1 MKVIIEY
8 IKNNLLAVSVAALA
22 VVILVVAIIIVVAR
36 KNRAKRDAEYAKMFE
51 EVPIESDDSE
61 DIDFGDNRPT
71 EFELYEMDWLKGKKS
86 LGGVL
91 RTVPPPLKKTRQA
104 NATENGQ
111 KTSET
116 LSQLS
121 IDDFTTI
128 EEPHKHKHFITKETN
143 MEKKTNLTDKKTKNK
158 VKTAE
163 KANKKTTKNV
173 KAKTEEPAAKEP
185 DNATAATTTSEATA
199 TPAAK
204 KVVGK
209 WLIKEK
215 GEGEFVAY
223 LQANNK
229 EVMLTSETYSTADGA
244 KKGIATIQKNAADE
258 NNFTYYC
265 DKNKNYFFKLKT
277 PQNRFLCAGATYPN
291 KSACLKSIESVRKFI
306 DSPVSD
312 AIEKDITIIKYVPPK
327 DSSASDKKYSG
338 KWIIEK
344 IEDAFMAKLYASNGE
359 LLLSTESYAS
369 YASAKEAIDN
379 ITDNGLK
386 GNIIIDSDKKGRYF
400 FKIRNAQ
407 KLTLCVSETYAQLP
421 AVTSA
426 IESVRGF
433 LKTSKLQEN

>member
-1 MKVIIEY
+1 MKAITEY
-8 IKNNLLAVSVAALA
+8 IKNNILAVSVLLIA
-22 VVILVVAIIIVVAR
+22 VAIFVIAIIIVTAK
-36 KNRAKRDAEYAKMFE
+36 KNKAKRDAEYAKMFG
-51 EVPIESDDSE
+51 EVPVESDDSG
-61 DIDFGDNRPT
+61 DVDFSDNSHQ
-71 EFELYEMDWLKGKKS
+71 EFEMCEMDWLKGEKS

-91 RTVPPPLKKTRQA
+91 RASPPPLKSNRQTD
-104 NATENGQ
+104 ATEQ
-111 KTSET
+111 DERKTSET
-116 LSQLS
+116 MSQLS
-121 IDDFTTI
+121 IDDFATI
-128 EEPHKHKHFITKETN
+128 EEPHKHKFFITKETN
-143 MEKKTNLTDKKTKNK
+143 MEKKTNPTNNQTEKD

-163 KANKKTTKNV
+163 KTNKKTTKNV
-173 KAKTEEPAAKEP
+173 KAATDSENAGDKT
-185 DNATAATTTSEATA
+185 TAATV

-204 KVVGK
+204 KVTGK

-223 LQANNK
+223 LHANNK
-229 EVMLTSETYSTADGA
+229 EVMLTSETYSSAEGA

-312 AIEKDITIIKYVPPK
+312 TVEKDVTIINYVPPK
-327 DSSASDKKYSG
+327 GSSASDKKYSG

-344 IEDAFMAKLYASNGE
+344 IDDAFMAKLYASNGE

-369 YASAKEAIDN
+369 YASAKEAVDN
-379 ITDNGLK
+379 ITENGLK

-421 AVTSA
+421 SCQNA

-433 LKTSKLQEN
+433 LKNSALQEN

>member
-1 MKVIIEY
+1 MKTIIEY
-8 IKNNLLAVSVAALA
+8 IKNNVLAVSVAALA
-22 VVILVVAIIIVVAR
+22 VVILIVAIIIVTAK
-36 KNRAKRDAEYAKMFE
+36 KNKAKRDAEYAKMFE

-61 DIDFGDNRPT
+61 DIDFNDNHPA
-71 EFELYEMDWLKGKKS
+71 EFELYEMDWLKGEKS

-91 RTVPPPLKKTRQA
+91 RTTPPPLK
-104 NATENGQ
+104 NATQASVSENEQ
-111 KTSET
+111 KNSET

-128 EEPHKHKHFITKETN
+128 DEPHKHKHFITKETN
-143 MEKKTNLTDKKTKNK
+143 MEKKTNPTDKKTENE

-163 KANKKTTKNV
+163 KANKKTTKNI

-185 DNATAATTTSEATA
+185 DNATAATV
-199 TPAAK
+199 TPAVK
-204 KVVGK
+204 KVTGK

-229 EVMLTSETYSTADGA
+229 EIMLTSETYSSADGA

-291 KSACLKSIESVRKFI
+291 KSSCLKSIESVRKFI

-312 AIEKDITIIKYVPPK
+312 EVEKDITIINYVAPK
-327 DSSASDKKYSG
+327 QDSAAEKKYSG

-344 IEDAFMAKLYASNGE
+344 IDDAFMAKLHASNGE

-379 ITDNGLK
+379 ITENGLK

-400 FKIRNAQ
+400 FKIRNSQ

>member
-1 MKVIIEY
+1 MKAITEY
-8 IKNNLLAVSVAALA
+8 IKNNILAVSVLVIA
-22 VVILVVAIIIVVAR
+22 VAILVIAIIIVTAK
-36 KNRAKRDAEYAKMFE
+36 KNKAKRDAEYAKMFG
-51 EVPIESDDSE
+51 EVPVESDDSG
-61 DIDFGDNRPT
+61 DVDFSDNSHQ
-71 EFELYEMDWLKGKKS
+71 EFEMCEMDWLKGEKS

-91 RTVPPPLKKTRQA
+91 RTSPPPLKSNRQTD
-104 NATENGQ
+104 ATEQ
-111 KTSET
+111 DERKTSET
-116 LSQLS
+116 MSQLS
-121 IDDFTTI
+121 IDDFATI
-128 EEPHKHKHFITKETN
+128 
-143 MEKKTNLTDKKTKNK
+143 EKKTNPTNK
-158 VKTAE
+158 QTEQDVKTAE
-163 KANKKTTKNV
+163 KTNKKTTKNV
-173 KAKTEEPAAKEP
+173 KAATDSENAGDKT
-185 DNATAATTTSEATA
+185 TAATV

-204 KVVGK
+204 KVTGK

-223 LQANNK
+223 LHANNK
-229 EVMLTSETYSTADGA
+229 EVMLTSETYSSAEGA

-312 AIEKDITIIKYVPPK
+312 TVEKDLTIINYVPPK

-344 IEDAFMAKLYASNGE
+344 IDDAFMAKLYASNGE

-369 YASAKEAIDN
+369 YASAKEAVDN
-379 ITDNGLK
+379 ITENGLK

-407 KLTLCVSETYAQLP
+407 KLTLCVSETYAQLL
-421 AVTSA
+421 SCQNA

-433 LKTSKLQEN
+433 LKNSALQEN

>member
-61 DIDFGDNRPT
+61 DIDFSDNRPT

-91 RTVPPPLKKTRQA
+91 RTAPPPLKKSGQA
-104 NATENGQ
+104 NATENWQ

-128 EEPHKHKHFITKETN
+128 EVPHKHKHFITKDMI
-143 MEKKTNLTDKKTKNK
+143 MEKKNNITDKKTETNG
-158 VKTAE
+158 
-163 KANKKTTKNV
+163 KKTTKT
-173 KAKTEEPAAKEP
+173 AKSTENNSKT
-185 DNATAATTTSEATA
+185 TAATA

-312 AIEKDITIIKYVPPK
+312 AIEKDITIITYVPPK
-327 DSSASDKKYSG
+327 NSSTSDKKYSG

-344 IEDAFMAKLYASNGE
+344 IEDTFMAKLYASNGE

-379 ITDNGLK
+379 ITENGLK

>member
-1 MKVIIEY
+1 
-8 IKNNLLAVSVAALA
+8 
-22 VVILVVAIIIVVAR
+22 
-36 KNRAKRDAEYAKMFE
+36 
-51 EVPIESDDSE
+51 
-61 DIDFGDNRPT
+61 
-71 EFELYEMDWLKGKKS
+71 
-86 LGGVL
+86 
-91 RTVPPPLKKTRQA
+91 
-104 NATENGQ
+104 
-111 KTSET
+111 
-116 LSQLS
+116 
-121 IDDFTTI
+121 
-128 EEPHKHKHFITKETN
+128 
-143 MEKKTNLTDKKTKNK
+143 MEKKTNPTDKKIDNNL
-158 VKTAE
+158 KTAE

-173 KAKTEEPAAKEP
+173 KTATEKPVAKET
-185 DNATAATTTSEATA
+185 DNATATTV

-204 KVVGK
+204 KVTGK

-229 EVMLTSETYSTADGA
+229 EVMLTSETYSSSDGA
-244 KKGIATIQKNAADE
+244 RKGIVTIQKNAADE

-312 AIEKDITIIKYVPPK
+312 AIEKDITIINYAAPK
-327 DSSASDKKYSG
+327 QDSAAEKKYSG

-344 IEDAFMAKLYASNGE
+344 VEDAFMAKLYASNGE

-379 ITDNGLK
+379 ITENGLK